1 MSSQDYRIET
11 GLVVNGPI
19 SADNIPGALS
29 DLTDLDLGTGQ
40 QNGETLIWNSSTG
53 KWEPGIPTSTIN
65 SIDSIGDVDTSTVAP
80 LDGQALVWDEVADQW
95 KPGTVINS
103 IASIDDIGDVDTST
117 TPPLDGQALVWDE
130 IADEWKP
137 GTVSG
142 GGAGGSSH
150 LLALDNISSQFTGLE
165 TVFTL
170 TQAGV
175 DLPSYVQASDLL
187 LFIGGAIQVSSSF
200 TWDPA
205 TSQITFGSPPPSGAY
220 FAGWLTTP
228 PYWTFQA
235 GEPLVTDLIYTQYRV
250 GVGTNGDQN
259 TDYNFV
265 VEGGTQ
271 LDDLKVV
278 GNSLIGDGLNEILG
292 EINLIPNESLTLQ
305 GQYVRI
311 RPTINA
317 DQSHIHIEAGN
328 VDYADLF
335 LGDDDRYVK
344 IDRLGPVSIGVPG
357 ATTTSN
363 WIAPSPANTANLTI
377 ELATYPWAVDLT
389 ISDFIT
395 LPDNSVVNIDNL
407 YVSSTQVYLVLSSV
421 ITYDAADVIV
431 FTYRPR
437 SIWSFNPDSS
447 ADFPGDLTATSFIGD
462 GSELTGIEL
471 AGLADVDT
479 TTLAPTTGQGLLWD
493 GLTNKWRPGNGP
505 DGPQGDPGPG
515 FYWLS
520 TYVSGNGYVPGAVV
534 KASNDNL
541 YVATSGGGLGDP
553 ATGASGWDL
562 YLPKGDPGAKG
573 DPGDPGEI
581 GFAGLKYDSRRTF
594 TNQYVVGEII
604 EYGGN
609 YFICLA
615 NNDAVVPTGGTI
627 GVYWNPYSLVGPP
640 GSDGDH
646 YHTTSSST
654 LTISANGQI
663 SLTTD
668 DLGLDYSVA
677 QTVIIA
683 HDISHH
689 MHGDVV
695 SYNPVNGLLTVD
707 LKQKAGSGTYS
718 SWNVNL
724 SGPAS
729 SSQVVG
735 TINDLNDVDTVTTA
749 PSNGQALIWNSTVSQ
764 WKPGTVSGGGGSL
777 GSTTISLT
785 TGTLNP
791 GDFTNLTLAGGSV
804 FNLLA
809 ITSTDP
815 VWVRVYGTTTAR
827 DADVRTQPGGSPPG
841 SGNDYYAE
849 LVTVGT
855 PQTIRFSPVPI
866 VQGTAGNAYVR
877 VKNLDSSAQAIT
889 IDFTILTLES

>member
-1 MSSQDYRIET
+1 MSSQAYRIET

-19 SADNIPGALS
+19 SADNVPGALS
-29 DLTDLDLGTGQ
+29 DLTDLALGSGQ

-53 KWEPGIPTSTIN
+53 KWEPGIPASTIN
-65 SIDSIGDVDTSTVAP
+65 SIDGIGDVDTSTVAP

-95 KPGTVINS
+95 KPGTVVSS

-150 LLALDNISSQFTGLE
+150 LLALDNIGSQFTGLE

-278 GNSLIGDGLNEILG
+278 GNSLIGDGLNAILG
-292 EINLIPNESLTLQ
+292 EINLVPNESLTPQ

-311 RPTINA
+311 RPTIDA

-363 WIAPSPANTANLTI
+363 WVAPESGNTANLVVDA
-377 ELATYPWAVDLT
+377 ESYFWASDLT
-389 ISDFIT
+389 VGDFIT
-395 LPDNSVVNIDNL
+395 LPNTTTVNIENIWFSGTNV
-407 YVSSTQVYLVLSSV
+407 YVVLASA
-421 ITYDAADVIV
+421 ITYAQNDIIQ
-431 FTYRPR
+431 FTYQPR
-437 SIWSFNPDSS
+437 SIWNFNPDSS

-479 TTLAPTTGQGLLWD
+479 TTLAPSTGQGLLWD
-493 GLTNKWRPGNGP
+493 GLTSKWRPGNGP
-505 DGPQGDPGPG
+505 SGPQGDPGPQ
-515 FYWLS
+515 
-520 TYVSGNGYVPGAVV
+520 
-534 KASNDNL
+534 
-541 YVATSGGGLGDP
+541 
-553 ATGASGWDL
+553 
-562 YLPKGDPGAKG
+562 
-573 DPGDPGEI
+573 GEI

-615 NNDAVVPTGGTI
+615 NNDAVVPTGGAI

-668 DLGLDYSVA
+668 DLGLDYSIA

-683 HDISHH
+683 HDISNH

-707 LKQKAGSGTYS
+707 LKQKTGNGTYS

-749 PSNGQALIWNSTVSQ
+749 PSNGQALIWDSTVSQ

-866 VQGTAGNAYVR
+866 VQGTSGNAYVR